1 MRGMICNTTTMAIC
15 LTLMAPQFAQSQ
27 PAMPMRQ
34 APVAIDAPL
43 VLAQADQD
51 EVKRRRQERRAE
63 RAERRQE
70 RAERRK
76 ARQEG
81 READQARREAE
92 GGAKRKQEAERP
104 RRQRGDGDGQRA
116 GQRNDPQQ
124 AADRNQRQERRAAE
138 ERREERQER
147 RAAEERREERQ
158 ERQQRR
164 EARQQEERRQQERQ
178 RARRE
183 SQRQEAAL
191 ATGQRA
197 QQRNDSMQNLSKALQ
212 TEIDRGLRNED
223 LRCLSG
229 GSPPCGGRNARMVT
243 PEGAVVQ
250 RNGKGELLLAP
261 RDAQLYRVTND
272 GRFVRR
278 TAEEDRRQTALSREA
293 AQERRLGENVAAL
306 LNGQGRVREERITRQ
321 NSRRSDQDF
330 ATDLRDALNGDRAKR
345 RDDDD
350 NDLMKALLLGAGAL
364 AVGAMLNNNRQV
376 ALSSPDRVVLSRPD
390 GSQEIVKDETA
401 LLRQP
406 GSTVTTEE
414 FDDGSSRTIVT
425 RADGSKVVTIRDAD
439 LRVLRRSVISPDGK
453 SVRLIDDTQEVA
465 PVDLAALPEPAP
477 VYQGSSVTD
486 EAALREA
493 LYQEAGADRRFSLG
507 QIRNVPE
514 VRALAAPVNIDAITF
529 DTGSAAISADQARQ
543 LAGLG
548 EVIGDAV
555 AENPQEM
562 FLIEG
567 HTDTVGSEATNLA
580 LSDRRAESVALALS
594 EYFAVP
600 PENLVVQGYGEQY
613 LSIRSEG
620 DIRENRRA
628 SVRRITNLLQ
638 TAQE

>member
-1 MRGMICNTTTMAIC
+1 MRGMISNTTTMAMC
-15 LTLMAPQFAQSQ
+15 LTLMAPQFARSQ

-43 VLAQADQD
+43 VLAQAEQD

-81 READQARREAE
+81 REANQARRGAE

-104 RRQRGDGDGQRA
+104 RQQREDGDRQRA
-116 GQRNDPQQ
+116 GKRGDPQQ
-124 AADRNQRQERRAAE
+124 AADRTQRQERRAAE
-138 ERREERQER
+138 EER
-147 RAAEERREERQ
+147 RKDRQ

-164 EARQQEERRQQERQ
+164 EARQQEERQQQERQ

-183 SQRQEAAL
+183 GQRQEAAL

-278 TAEEDRRQTALSREA
+278 AAEEDRRQTALSREA

-306 LNGQGRVREERITRQ
+306 LNGQGRLREERITRQ

-465 PVDLAALPEPAP
+465 PVDLATLPEPAP

-638 TAQE
+638 TAQEE